1 VPRHRPLV
9 LKAFVE
15 EMVNVVGI
23 GSILEQQEETLD
35 VADQSND
42 AQNAALARGATS
54 LFDADAGE
62 ILHNGEHCE
71 PLLKRADL

>member
-1 VPRHRPLV
+1 LV

-23 GSILEQQEETLD
+23 GSILEQQEEALD

-42 AQNAALARGATS
+42 AQKAALEEQRPCLTQMLEKYCTMESTVS
-54 LFDADAGE
+54 L
-62 ILHNGEHCE
+62 C
-71 PLLKRADL
+71 